1 MKFSVSVIIPAYNCD
16 LFIEKAINSVL
27 LQPEVVE
34 IIVVNDGSRDKTQNI
49 LENLQ
54 KQNPIIKI
62 YYHQNNKNR
71 GRAASR
77 NLGIKKSKG
86 NYVAFLDADDFYLE
100 NRFVLDKKIFET
112 NKDADGVY
120 NAVGFYFY
128 RELTSVEEQEL
139 TLNTVNQIINPE
151 ALFEALISGKHGH
164 FQIDGL
170 TVKKAIFDS
179 TGFFNETLVVAE
191 DTDIFWKMAIKA
203 KLYTGVI
210 DYPLALRGVHNSNVF
225 NRDDLYKEY
234 TIKMYESL
242 IFWSSKNKVSIAI
255 ADTLFKWIWLIT
267 YKQKNTLI
275 NYIKYWSYLF
285 INTPRFLFSVL
296 SIKYFPIIRLRQ
308 KLFPFLFK

>member
-120 NAVGFYFY
+120 NAVGFCFY

-170 TVKKAIFDS
+170 TVKKAIFDF

>member
-308 KLFPFLFK
+308 KLFSFLFK